1 MLCGIFKQ
9 ASDFFTDNRA
19 HTAHHKARLHHEHR
33 TALMA
38 NLGYPTDNALLLAAD
53 GSAAIHFIL
62 IPGKFQRVNR
72 FDIGK

>member
-9 ASDFFTDNRA
+9 ASDFFADNRA
-19 HTAHHKARLHHEHR
+19 HTAHHKAGLHHEHR

-38 NLGYPTDNALLLAAD
+38 NLGCPADNALLLTTD